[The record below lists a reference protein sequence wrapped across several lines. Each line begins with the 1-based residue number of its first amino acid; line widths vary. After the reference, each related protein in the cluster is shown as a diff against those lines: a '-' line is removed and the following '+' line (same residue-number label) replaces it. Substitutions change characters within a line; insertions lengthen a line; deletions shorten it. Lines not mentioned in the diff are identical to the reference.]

1 MENNNWI
8 FSDEYRKMIK
18 NMNQITKNL
27 SPKFDA
33 LCRNNL
39 QLRSILK
46 TNINQEMLSAIAGFK
61 KQMVDFTRFSKQL
74 SEVFPSFQLSEKVRE
89 FIRETKESESLSE
102 EEFEKKYGGEFEIC
116 KTLGEHGWVVSEHSN
131 PKYIKN
137 WYKALI

>member
-61 KQMVDFTRFSKQL
+61 KQMVPDFQNNFQRYFLLFNCLKKLGNLYVKQK
-74 SEVFPSFQLSEKVRE
+74 KVRAY
-89 FIRETKESESLSE
+89 RRRSLRKNME
-102 EEFEKKYGGEFEIC
+102 ENLKYVR
-116 KTLGEHGWVVSEHSN
+116 H
-131 PKYIKN
+131 
-137 WYKALI
+137 